1 MSENKNN
8 IQTACIVLII
18 LTITIIII
26 SFLYDKQ
33 NSMQNSIK
41 NSMQN
46 TMGIESFVNYQDV
59 KTKTLNW
66 CNKMQK
72 TGLLTSDQF
81 DECVSTFKDATTGFL
96 PKEFPIPNTGIPRNY
111 SLYNTRIKSLVPN
124 VSGENTNTV
133 MLVNNMGFYMG
144 CNSDNS
150 VYFTKDI
157 NSDTVNQQEIYFTLV
172 PQNNTVYS
180 IMSSYGK
187 YLIAN
192 NGPNDIND
200 TTIPSIPAGQSSR
213 QDWCSSFTGK
223 TTGPMTNWNVKNYE
237 TENNNGGI
245 SKVTFEAV
253 QISNFFLSSN
263 QNSQDNSLQIVYGSD
278 DTTLWKMIPK
288 QVDNNDSQSDS
299 ANASISTE
307 YLVKKDDIITNLSTI
322 KSQIGCIQGFIDT
335 LVKLQD
341 NIKNNYVNIQNYVFQ
356 ILSGTITDI
365 SSANNPINPQPTTD
379 PQEVD
384 PFPTLD
390 SIIIDQD
397 ILSSPENA
405 GPGDSKASEIKLDA
419 AAAASKAKF
428 EAFAN
433 SGINMSIDEKN
444 AAINT
449 IINMQNTYLQ
459 QIDVDISKFNVLL
472 TELKTKETTIDSDY
486 NIFLTDL
493 STKLSEVKSNIA
505 RNNDIMNR
513 QKHTYDKLNSDY
525 EYIEGKKGKT
535 EKRDEI
541 SKLNID
547 LVSNYS
553 NNNSTLV
560 KVYPLIIFIII
571 LFLLYLCYS
580 TYGKFMSNVY
590 VHY

>member
-33 NSMQNSIK
+33 NTMQNANR
-41 NSMQN
+41 NSMD
-46 TMGIESFVNYQDV
+46 IESFVNYQDV

-81 DECVSTFKDATTGFL
+81 DECVSTFKDTTTGFL
-96 PKEFPIPNTGIPRNY
+96 PKEFPVPNTGIPRNY

-124 VSGENTNTV
+124 ISGENTNTV

-200 TTIPSIPAGQSSR
+200 KTIPAGQSSR

-299 ANASISTE
+299 ANASTE
-307 YLVKKDDIITNLSTI
+307 YLVKKDNIVTNLSTI
-322 KSQIGCIQGFIDT
+322 KSQIICIQAFIDT

-341 NIKNNYVNIQNYVFQ
+341 MVKNNYSNIQNYVFQ
-356 ILSGTITDI
+356 ILSGTVTDI
-365 SSANNPINPQPTTD
+365 SSSINPINPIPTTD
-379 PQEVD
+379 PQELD
-384 PFPTLD
+384 PFPTLAD
-390 SIIIDQD
+390 EIIDQD
-397 ILSSPENA
+397 ILSNPENA
-405 GPGDSKASEIKLDA
+405 GPGDSKASENTVPNTTQSNPTQPIV
-419 AAAASKAKF
+419 
-428 EAFAN
+428 EGFAN
-433 SGINMSIDEKN
+433 SDINMSIDEKN
-444 AAINT
+444 AVINT

-459 QIDVDISKFNVLL
+459 QIDSDLSRFNILL

-493 STKLSEVKSNIA
+493 ANKLSEVKSNIA

-525 EYIEGKKGKT
+525 EYIEGKKDKT
-535 EKRDEI
+535 EKKDEI

-571 LFLLYLCYS
+571 LCLLYLCYS